1 MPSTRSTRRARPLVL
16 FALLVAAC
24 GGGGASE
31 APAGKAA
38 FRLPTLD
45 GKQLGPPDFPG
56 RVVVVDFWASW
67 CAPCHLQTAILERLR
82 PEYARH
88 GVEFLAVN
96 SGEDEPTVRDFVA
109 DTPFTFPVVLDS
121 DEKVS
126 MKLGVLAL
134 PSLMIVD
141 RQGGVSYFRA
151 GIVPEKRMREL
162 LHAAGAPELEAPSE
176 PAAAPPAGG

>member
-1 MPSTRSTRRARPLVL
+1 
-16 FALLVAAC
+16 
-24 GGGGASE
+24 
-31 APAGKAA
+31 
-38 FRLPTLD
+38 
-45 GKQLGPPDFPG
+45 
-56 RVVVVDFWASW
+56 VVVDFWASW

-109 DTPFTFPVVLDS
+109 DKPFTFPVVLDS

-141 RQGGVSYFRA
+141 RQGEVSYFRA
-151 GIVPEKRMREL
+151 GIVPERRMREL
-162 LHAAGAPELEAPSE
+162 LHAAGAPKLEAPAE